1 MSKRTNIISGAIL
14 AALLATPVQAED
26 GNYLKKSCK
35 ARPTGYCLGFVS
47 GVYVATAE
55 PFCNPPSIK
64 SNELVGVVTTYLHA
78 HPEKL
83 HMQAGKLVVE
93 AFTEAFPCEEG
104 AE

>member
-1 MSKRTNIISGAIL
+1 MSTRTSIITGAIL
-14 AALLATPVQAED
+14 AALLSNPVQAQD
-26 GNYLKKSCK
+26 GNYLKKTCK
-35 ARPTGYCLGFVS
+35 AGPTGYCLGFVS

-64 SNELVGVVTTYLHA
+64 SNELVGVVTRYLNA

-83 HMQAGKLVVE
+83 HMEAGRLVVD

-104 AE
+104 AD